1 MICKPFKLIVIAVLS
16 ALPAIAQTGTPAT
29 QPRTPPPSPCKTTPE
44 YRQFDFWVGE
54 WAPQN
59 KAGNTVGSSSIQLI
73 LGDCVIFENWN
84 TTLQSG
90 KSFSIYD
97 STDHKWHQSWVTDHG
112 VRTEYEGGLVDG
124 KMVLVA
130 KTAAGGKETMQRMTY
145 SRLPNGDVRQ
155 YGDTSA
161 DGGKTW
167 TPSFDFTYVRKK

>member
-1 MICKPFKLIVIAVLS
+1 MLKKTLQLLVLVVLS
-16 ALPAIAQTGTPAT
+16 ALPAAAQTGTPAT
-29 QPRTPPPSPCKTTPE
+29 QPQKPPASPCKTTPE

-59 KAGNTVGSSSIQLI
+59 KAGKTVGTSSIQLI
-73 LGDCVIFENWN
+73 LGDCVIFENSN
-84 TTLQSG
+84 TPLQSG

-97 STDHKWHQSWVTDHG
+97 STDHKWHQSWVTDRG

-130 KTAAGGKETMQRMTY
+130 KTSAGGKETLQRMTY

-155 YGDTSA
+155 YGDSST
-161 DGGKTW
+161 DGGKSW
-167 TPSFDFTYVRKK
+167 TPSFDFTYVRKQ

>member
-1 MICKPFKLIVIAVLS
+1 MLS
-16 ALPAIAQTGTPAT
+16 TLPISAQTGTPAT
-29 QPRTPPPSPCKTTPE
+29 QPQKPPPSPCKTTPE

-59 KAGNTVGSSSIQLI
+59 KSGKTVGTSSIQLM

-84 TTLQSG
+84 TSVVSG

-130 KTAAGGKETMQRMTY
+130 KTTTGGKETLQRMTY
-145 SRLPNGDVRQ
+145 SRLENGNVRQ
-155 YGDTSA
+155 YGDTST

-167 TPSFDFTYVRKK
+167 TPSFDFTYVKKPQ